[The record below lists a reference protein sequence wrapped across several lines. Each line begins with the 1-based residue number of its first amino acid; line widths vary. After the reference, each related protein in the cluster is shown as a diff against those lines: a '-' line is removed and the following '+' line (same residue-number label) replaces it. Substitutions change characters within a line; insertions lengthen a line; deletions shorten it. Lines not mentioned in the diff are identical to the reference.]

1 MARKQRKPVF
11 SGKSTPFI
19 GRKGP
24 LQRLSDIAAQN
35 ESAIVIVY
43 GRRRVGKTA
52 LIEHAY
58 GGRHPLKIEG
68 IEGRDEAYQIESA
81 LAQIARF
88 TGDRMHALI
97 RTDSPAGKPSWRNVF
112 ELLHS
117 IVEKGVWTLYFEEV
131 QWLAA
136 YKDSFAGELKFYWDN
151 FFRHNP
157 RLLIVLCGSSPSFMI
172 NHVVKSKALYNRSQH
187 EIPLNEFSFAEAAEF
202 LGLENPIRVMDAY
215 LAVGGIPEYLR
226 YLRRGSSVYK
236 SLCEHSFRSGGFFAR
251 EWDKIFVSSFSK
263 DPAYKQAVEFLGQRK
278 FATREEIL
286 QHVGLSAGG
295 AASDLLRDL
304 ELCGFIERYVPYNA
318 KAASRL
324 VRYAISD
331 FYLQYYSKFVLP
343 LLNDIRNGDYQED
356 PTEGLNLTEFR
367 RWQGYAFE
375 RFCRKNHRLIAT
387 ALGFSAVKYRHGPF
401 FNRSTTKADP
411 GYQIDLV
418 FDRADKT
425 LTLCEIKFSDAP
437 ASVAVGREFQLKLQL
452 FDPARTRR
460 IESVLISAAGTT
472 EELRDG
478 GYFDRILRL
487 EEIV

>member
-1 MARKQRKPVF
+1 MVARDPRKPV
-11 SGKSTPFI
+11 PFI

-24 LQRLSDIAAQN
+24 LQRLREIAAQN

-58 GGRHPLKIEG
+58 GGRNPLKIEG
-68 IEGRDEAYQIESA
+68 IEGREEAYQIESA

-88 TGDRMHALI
+88 TGDPMHALI
-97 RTDSPAGKPSWRNVF
+97 RTESHAGKPSWRNVF

-117 IVEKGVWTLYFEEV
+117 IVASGVWTLYFEEV

-172 NHVVKSKALYNRSQH
+172 NHVVKSRALYNRSLH

-202 LGLENPIRVMDAY
+202 LRIENPIRVMDAY

-236 SLCEHSFRSGGFFAR
+236 SLCEHSFRSGSFFAG
-251 EWDKIFVSSFSK
+251 EWDKIFVSSFSR
-263 DPAYKQAVEFLGQRK
+263 DPAYKQAVEFLGKRK

-286 QHVGLSAGG
+286 QNVGLSPGG
-295 AASDLLRDL
+295 AASGLLSDL
-304 ELCGFIERYVPYNA
+304 ELCGFIERYVPYDA
-318 KAASRL
+318 KTSSRL

-331 FYLQYYSKFVLP
+331 YYLQYYSQFVQPVLS
-343 LLNDIRNGDYQED
+343 DIRNGDYEED
-356 PTEGLNLTEFR
+356 PTQALNLAELR

-375 RFCRKNHRLIAT
+375 RFCRKNHRAISS
-387 ALGFSAVKYRHGPF
+387 ALGFGAVKYSHGPF
-401 FNRSTTKADP
+401 FNRSTSKADP

-437 ASVAVGREFQLKLQL
+437 ASVAVGREFQSKLRL
-452 FDPARTRR
+452 FDPGRKRR

-478 GYFDRILRL
+478 GYFDHILRL
-487 EEIV
+487 DEIV